1 MQFTL
6 LYRGSLP
13 SNGEARTK
21 QAIRRQL
28 HPQLKQL
35 WSIPPMKKHVNTLL
49 DEVQTLRPCIIERLE
64 SFRFA
69 PLITTKLDL
78 IATTELLFLRPEP
91 PGRLITQ
98 GGDIDNRLKTLFDAL
113 RMPRVAAEIPS
124 GDCPQAGEDPFFC
137 LLQDDALITEIDVK
151 TDVLLD
157 PTAGQSDAHLF
168 IRVKTGV
175 VDSTWHNLGFQ

>member
-6 LYRGSLP
+6 IYRGQLP
-13 SNGEARTK
+13 ANGDARAK

-28 HPQLKQL
+28 HPQLQHL
-35 WSIPPMKKHVNTLL
+35 FTYPPLNKRVTTML
-49 DEVQTLRPCIIERLE
+49 DEVQTVRPSIIEPLAG
-64 SFRFA
+64 FRFA
-69 PLITTKLDL
+69 PLVTTRYDL
-78 IATTELLFLRPEP
+78 VATIELLFLRPEP

-113 RMPRVAAEIPS
+113 RMPRVASEIPS
-124 GDCPQAGEDPFFC
+124 GDAPQQGENPFFC

-157 PTAGQSDAHLF
+157 PGASSSEAHLF
-168 IRVKTGV
+168 IRVRTAM
-175 VDSTWHNLGFQ
+175 VDLTFNNMGL